1 MLHNKFVGFVAFAAM
16 SISVVIGCGN
26 FAYAEEE
33 THKHSEKALAPEHST
48 VEPPMCP
55 SCKEARL
62 SPEKGKTLAA
72 MDMVCPDC
80 KNAVSEFA
88 VHHCD
93 KCGNDALVCVLC
105 QKASAELKAATMEA
119 KCPKCKELRVRPV
132 KGKTFA
138 KNEMKCPD
146 CKHKTQEWLTQH
158 CDKCDADFLACP
170 LCKKEQEKA
179 KK

>member
-1 MLHNKFVGFVAFAAM
+1 MLYNKFVGFVAFAAM

-55 SCKEARL
+55 SCKEVRL
-62 SPEKGKTLAA
+62 SPEKGRTLATTS
-72 MDMVCPDC
+72 MVCPDC
-80 KNAVSEFA
+80 EKAVSELA
-88 VHHCD
+88 VHNCS
-93 KCGNDALVCVLC
+93 KCGNDAMVCVLC
-105 QKASAELKAATMEA
+105 QKASAGLKAATMDA
-119 KCPKCKELRVRPV
+119 KCPKCKEVRVRPI
-132 KGKTFA
+132 KGRTLA

-170 LCKKEQEKA
+170 LCKKKQEKI